1 MKLPKGSDGIHDQ
14 WVIQISRALEEEG
27 LKEDDDHEDVP
38 ITTIFTVPTTLMSSK
53 PETYTPQLVALGP
66 YHHKRPQ
73 LLEMERCKLD
83 SAKRMLKNFKQIK
96 FHDLV
101 SRIAERDCVI
111 RACYHRRFL
120 EFDQETLSWI
130 FAIDS
135 SFLLDCLQT
144 YFSEA
149 REVMEISSNMSNQN
163 NCTRKKNAY
172 RTHVL
177 KDVIMMENQIP
188 LFLLKEVH
196 GFFEHEDQDAVLS
209 SILLG
214 VCKYLSPIKYI
225 NHQHFTEECFTR
237 AHLLDLL
244 YYMIVP
250 KLTLV
255 ADFDQQE
262 KMEDQDEE
270 IGWFRKAMKS
280 ILIAVCFLL
289 FAPLRILKRIFQSK
303 VVKRLAASELSIL
316 SRISGRAKNST
327 VTNILSSAENV
338 AEKLGGTSFNHISDE
353 SPSVDEIAIP
363 SVTQLHK
370 IGVKFRPVKG
380 GLRTINFDK
389 SSGTFYLPIIHL
401 DDNSDVV
408 LRNLVA
414 YEACIAPEVMV
425 FTRYTEFMNGII
437 DTEQDVRILR
447 EAGIILNR
455 LKSDAEVATLWN
467 GMTKSVRATKVP
479 ILDKPIEDANT
490 YYSKSWKVRINMN
503 MKNFIL
509 SSWPCLTFLTATI
522 LILLFIVETACNSS
536 YDCSKLWAAL

>member
-1 MKLPKGSDGIHDQ
+1 MKLRPTVADSHDQ

-27 LKEDDDHEDVP
+27 LKEDDDENVP
-38 ITTIFTVPTTLMSSK
+38 TITIFTVPPTLKSIK

-66 YHHKRPQ
+66 YHHQRPQ
-73 LLEMERCKLD
+73 LLEMEHFKLG
-83 SAKRMLKNFKQIK
+83 SAKRMQKNFKQIK
-96 FHDLV
+96 FRDLV
-101 SRIAERDCVI
+101 NRIAESDYAI
-111 RACYHRRFL
+111 RACYHRFL
-120 EFDQETLSWI
+120 EFDQETLAWI

-144 YFSEA
+144 YFIETEGSL
-149 REVMEISSNMSNQN
+149 MEISSNMSSQSSG
-163 NCTRKKNAY
+163 TRKKATH

-188 LFLLKEVH
+188 LFLLREVH
-196 GFFEHEDQDAVLS
+196 GFFEHEDQDAVLTS
-209 SILLG
+209 MLLG

-225 NHQHFTEECFTR
+225 NHQHFTEEYFTR

-262 KMEDQDEE
+262 KMEEDEE

-280 ILIAVCFLL
+280 ILIAVCFLI

-303 VVKRLAASELSIL
+303 VVKRLAASQLAIL
-316 SRISGRAKNST
+316 SRILSRAKNST
-327 VTNILSSAENV
+327 VTNILPSTENV
-338 AEKLGGTSFNHISDE
+338 VEKLGGTFYNHLNDE
-353 SPSVDEIAIP
+353 SPSVDDIAIP

-370 IGVKFRPVKG
+370 VGVKFRPVKG
-380 GLRTINFDK
+380 GLKIIIFDK
-389 SSGTFYLPIIHL
+389 SSGTFYLPIIQL

-408 LRNLVA
+408 IRNLVA

-437 DTEQDVRILR
+437 DTEEDVRILR

-455 LKSDAEVATLWN
+455 LKSDAEVANLWN
-467 GMTKSVRATKVP
+467 GMTKSVKVTKVQF
-479 ILDKPIEDANT
+479 LDKAIEDVNT
-490 YYSKSWKVRINMN
+490 YYSKSWKVRINMII
-503 MKNFIL
+503 KNFIL
-509 SSWPCLTFLTATI
+509 SSWPCLTFLGATV
-522 LILLFIVETACNSS
+522 LIFLFIVETACSS
-536 YDCSKLWAAL
+536 YDCSKLLAAL

>member
-14 WVIQISRALEEEG
+14 WVIQISRALEKEG
-27 LKEDDDHEDVP
+27 LKEDDDNEDVP
-38 ITTIFTVPTTLMSSK
+38 ITTIFTVPTTLMSIK

-66 YHHKRPQ
+66 YHHQRPQ

-83 SAKRMLKNFKQIK
+83 SAKRMQKNFKQIK
-96 FHDLV
+96 FRGLV
-101 SRIAERDCVI
+101 SHIAERDSVI

-120 EFDQETLSWI
+120 EFDQETLAWI

-149 REVMEISSNMSNQN
+149 EDSHMEISSNMSNQN
-163 NCTRKKNAY
+163 NCTRRKNAH

-188 LFLLKEVH
+188 LFLLREVH
-196 GFFEHEDQDAVLS
+196 GFFEHEDQDAVLTS
-209 SILLG
+209 MLLG

-262 KMEDQDEE
+262 KMEDRDEE

-280 ILIAVCFLL
+280 ILIAVCFLI

-303 VVKRLAASELSIL
+303 VVKRLATWQLAIL
-316 SRISGRAKNST
+316 SRILGRAKNST
-327 VTNILSSAENV
+327 VTNILSSTENV
-338 AEKLGGTSFNHISDE
+338 AEKFISDE

-370 IGVKFRPVKG
+370 IGVKFRPVKAG

-414 YEACIAPEVMV
+414 YEACIAPEEMV

-437 DTEQDVRILR
+437 DTEEDVRILR

-467 GMTKSVRATKVP
+467 GMTKSVRVTKVP

-509 SSWPCLTFLTATI
+509 SSWPCLTFLAATI

-536 YDCSKLWAAL
+536 YDCSKLLAAL